1 MKKHAQFLLIP
12 WLILLTADLASARD
26 ITVKNAWIRE
36 APPAAQR
43 LAAYMVIENNSTH
56 AIALDSASSPDFRMV
71 EIHRTKMDNGIAHM
85 IKQTHVKILPGE
97 SLTLEPGSYHLM
109 LMQPLRSLRAG
120 DTVRLSLHFA
130 NSSPIDITA
139 TVRKDDK

>member
-1 MKKHAQFLLIP
+1 MRFLLIP
-12 WLILLTADLASARD
+12 WLILLTAGLVSARE

-36 APPAAQR
+36 APPTAQR
-43 LAAYMVIENNSTH
+43 LAAYMVIENNSKH
-56 AIALDSASSPDFRMV
+56 AIALNSASSPDFRIV

-85 IKQTHVKILPGE
+85 IKQAHVQILPGE

-109 LMQPLRSLRAG
+109 LMQPLRALRAG
-120 DTVRLSLHFA
+120 DSVILSLHFD
-130 NSSPIDITA
+130 NSSPIDINA